1 MKNVI
6 CYINQFFA
14 GIGGEDKADYE
25 PEIRDGVMG
34 PTAAIN
40 QMLAEI
46 DAQVT
51 TTIICGDNF
60 MSTHRDEA
68 IERILT
74 ALEGREFDLFLA
86 GPAFQAGRYGVA
98 CGEIGKAVSARFG
111 VPVITSMHAENPGV
125 EMFKKDM
132 YVMTGSHSAASMKK
146 DAGAMVKLADK
157 LLKGQTPEGP
167 DAEGYYARGIRHQV
181 WREDG
186 VAAADRA
193 VDMLIAKA
201 TGQPYQSEL
210 IIPKKD
216 LVPIAPALKDLKH
229 LLVEK
234 QKVN

>member
-74 ALEGREFDLFLA
+74 ALEGRSLIFSWPDQPSRQAVTEL
-86 GPAFQAGRYGVA
+86 PAVGWKGGFRQIRRTGHH
-98 CGEIGKAVSARFG
+98 IHAR
-111 VPVITSMHAENPGV
+111 ENPGV

-132 YVMTGSHSAASMKK
+132 HVMTGSHSAASMKK
-146 DAGAMVKLADK
+146 M
-157 LLKGQTPEGP
+157 Q
-167 DAEGYYARGIRHQV
+167 
-181 WREDG
+181 
-186 VAAADRA
+186 
-193 VDMLIAKA
+193 
-201 TGQPYQSEL
+201 
-210 IIPKKD
+210 
-216 LVPIAPALKDLKH
+216 APW
-229 LLVEK
+229 
-234 QKVN
+234 

>member
-68 IERILT
+68 IN
-74 ALEGREFDLFLA
+74 FDEIVPVSFISHFYL
-86 GPAFQAGRYGVA
+86 YGV
-98 CGEIGKAVSARFG
+98 
-111 VPVITSMHAENPGV
+111 
-125 EMFKKDM
+125 
-132 YVMTGSHSAASMKK
+132 
-146 DAGAMVKLADK
+146 
-157 LLKGQTPEGP
+157 
-167 DAEGYYARGIRHQV
+167 
-181 WREDG
+181 
-186 VAAADRA
+186 
-193 VDMLIAKA
+193 
-201 TGQPYQSEL
+201 
-210 IIPKKD
+210 
-216 LVPIAPALKDLKH
+216 
-229 LLVEK
+229 
-234 QKVN
+234 

>member
-68 IERILT
+68 IEL
-74 ALEGREFDLFLA
+74 
-86 GPAFQAGRYGVA
+86 
-98 CGEIGKAVSARFG
+98 S
-111 VPVITSMHAENPGV
+111 
-125 EMFKKDM
+125 
-132 YVMTGSHSAASMKK
+132 
-146 DAGAMVKLADK
+146 
-157 LLKGQTPEGP
+157 
-167 DAEGYYARGIRHQV
+167 
-181 WREDG
+181 
-186 VAAADRA
+186 
-193 VDMLIAKA
+193 LIHISEP
-201 TGQPYQSEL
+201 TRPY
-210 IIPKKD
+210 
-216 LVPIAPALKDLKH
+216 
-229 LLVEK
+229 
-234 QKVN
+234 

>member
-111 VPVITSMHAENPGV
+111 VPV
-125 EMFKKDM
+125 
-132 YVMTGSHSAASMKK
+132 
-146 DAGAMVKLADK
+146 
-157 LLKGQTPEGP
+157 
-167 DAEGYYARGIRHQV
+167 
-181 WREDG
+181 
-186 VAAADRA
+186 DRKS
-193 VDMLIAKA
+193 V
-201 TGQPYQSEL
+201 
-210 IIPKKD
+210 
-216 LVPIAPALKDLKH
+216 V
-229 LLVEK
+229 
-234 QKVN
+234 

>member
-146 DAGAMVKLADK
+146 DAGAMVKLARHRRDRMQRATMQEESATRY
-157 LLKGQTPEGP
+157 GARTAWQQQTAQWICSLPRLQ
-167 DAEGYYARGIRHQV
+167 D
-181 WREDG
+181 
-186 VAAADRA
+186 
-193 VDMLIAKA
+193 
-201 TGQPYQSEL
+201 S
-210 IIPKKD
+210 
-216 LVPIAPALKDLKH
+216 PISLS
-229 LLVEK
+229 
-234 QKVN
+234 

>member
-86 GPAFQAGRYGVA
+86 Q
-98 CGEIGKAVSARFG
+98 
-111 VPVITSMHAENPGV
+111 
-125 EMFKKDM
+125 
-132 YVMTGSHSAASMKK
+132 K
-146 DAGAMVKLADK
+146 DAVRFSGKLEELMVREFHFTIEIMISQ
-157 LLKGQTPEGP
+157 GIHE
-167 DAEGYYARGIRHQV
+167 AE
-181 WREDG
+181 
-186 VAAADRA
+186 
-193 VDMLIAKA
+193 
-201 TGQPYQSEL
+201 T
-210 IIPKKD
+210 
-216 LVPIAPALKDLKH
+216 
-229 LLVEK
+229 LLVSGI
-234 QKVN
+234 

>member
-167 DAEGYYARGIRHQV
+167 DAEGYYA
-181 WREDG
+181 EES
-186 VAAADRA
+186 
-193 VDMLIAKA
+193 A
-201 TGQPYQSEL
+201 TRYGARTAWQQQTAQWICSLPRLQDS
-210 IIPKKD
+210 
-216 LVPIAPALKDLKH
+216 PISLS
-229 LLVEK
+229 
-234 QKVN
+234 